1 MTQISIIAGLAPTD
15 EISNRAAEVQP
26 APYFN
31 PLLMTEGQAYLTLM
45 RNQALTLS
53 QYYPDRKFYRKA
65 VVLADNALH
74 AGIGMPL
81 PIGSVDP
88 TLYPVMRAI
97 NIFKTKRQPAV
108 MLRPG
113 SSVGSWANESLVAGV
128 IPEVSQEFALW
139 WWMNDQAY
147 LKTKF
152 KNAQNLKVTL
162 ESFKNGPPL
171 QPRNE
176 FEKRWVEFSGKY
188 DTLKFVID
196 LYNRKIEQFAH
207 HPLYNFLPAG
217 RLNDY
222 PTQVITKN
230 ILHAA
235 GVQGCANA
243 GEFSVQNMALWTR
256 NGILNSNIAGNAGAL
271 SPEQTAFQLT
281 GLPAKDYTAWLSGNV
296 TVKSDRSRPGIN
308 GSDDAIGNPVAI
320 AIIALISAAIAAAAQ
335 IITSFNSKNI
345 AAMNSVS
352 GWGTQAY
359 AASDTDWA
367 KYQAQVLE
375 SQNLPQ
381 TEGGVSWP
389 LVAAGGA
396 AAYLILSK

>member
-1 MTQISIIAGLAPTD
+1 MTRISIIAGPVPSD
-15 EISNRAAEVQP
+15 EISDRAAGVQP

-31 PLLMTEGQAYLTLM
+31 PLVMTEGQAYLTLM

-53 QYYPDRKFYRKA
+53 QYYPDRKFYKKA

-74 AGIGMPL
+74 MGIGAPL

-97 NIFKTKRQPAV
+97 NIFKTQRQPAV
-108 MLRPG
+108 MPRQNA
-113 SSVGSWANESLVAGV
+113 SVGSWAAESLVAGV
-128 IPEVSQEFALW
+128 IPQVNQEFVSW
-139 WWMNDQAY
+139 WWINDSAY

-152 KNAQNLKVTL
+152 KDAQQLKGVL
-162 ESFKNGPPL
+162 NDIGDKARL
-171 QPRNE
+171 LPRNE
-176 FEKRWVEFSGKY
+176 FEKRWAEFSSKFE
-188 DTLKFVID
+188 TLKFVTD
-196 LYNRKIEQFAH
+196 LYNKTIDKFSH
-207 HPLYNFLPAG
+207 HPLYNFLPEG

-222 PTQVITKN
+222 PANVITKN

-235 GVQGCANA
+235 GIQGCANA
-243 GEFSVQNMALWTR
+243 GNFSVQNMAMWTR

-281 GLPAKDYTAWLSGNV
+281 GLPAKDFPQWLSGKAAQPN
-296 TVKSDRSRPGIN
+296 KSRPGVN
-308 GSDDAIGNPVAI
+308 GYDEIGNPVVI
-320 AIIALISAAIAAAAQ
+320 AVLALVSAAIAAAAQ
-335 IITSFNSKNI
+335 IITSFNAKNI

-359 AASDTDWA
+359 AASESDWA
-367 KYQAQVLE
+367 KYQQQIQEAQDKAE
-375 SQNLPQ
+375 
-381 TEGGVSWP
+381 TDGISWP

-396 AAYLILSK
+396 AAYLLFSK